1 MNKNSIVGAIVG
13 VCSSLTSMNALNG
26 ALNYATGKPGD
37 EKQRNLIFSIGI
49 VAISALVGVATGKGA
64 VKIMEGVDR
73 VGQAVNDKIANDIAM
88 DVESEPVCETTVSNE
103 DWTQFQEDMKDWSY
117 AEPTDAEKEG

>member
-1 MNKNSIVGAIVG
+1 MNKNAIVGAIVG
-13 VCSSLTSMNALNG
+13 VCSSLTSMNAFNG

-37 EKQRNLIFSIGI
+37 EKQRNPIFSIGI

-64 VKIMEGVDR
+64 VKVMEGVDR
-73 VGQAVNDKIANDIAM
+73 VGQAVNDKIANDIA
-88 DVESEPVCETTVSNE
+88 VEIESEPVCETTVSNE

-117 AEPTDAEKEG
+117 VEPTDAEKEG